1 MAIGYSKN
9 PSKNRKVAKLSDDGK
24 QALWP
29 YVFATYRRVGD
40 TCPLRCSFHPDH
52 PEARVHGQICYA
64 RKGRVPL
71 HAQKATPDSADGDTV
86 YRWIQGLPPGVTVRH
101 HVSGDVYTDGVMD
114 WDYFERLCEAHEA
127 RPDVKGWLYTH
138 APLVEFLRMR
148 ERAAG
153 TSLAVNWSCDSLDEA
168 REQQA
173 EGVTGLTAV
182 VAPDADRERGVTI
195 CPQQTSGIS
204 CVECG
209 LCMVGDRK
217 VIVGFL
223 AH

>member
-52 PEARVHGQICYA
+52 PEARLFDKSCYA
-64 RKGRVPL
+64 RRGRVPL
-71 HAQKATPDSADGDTV
+71 HAQKATPDASDGDTV
-86 YRWIQGLPPGVTVRH
+86 YRWVQGLPPGVSVRH
-101 HVSGDVYTDGVMD
+101 HVSGDVYTDGALD

-127 RPDVKGWLYTH
+127 RPDVAGWLYTH
-138 APLVEFLRMR
+138 APFADWLAMA
-148 ERAAG
+148 ERAPANLG
-153 TSLAVNWSCDSLDEA
+153 VNWSCDSLDEA
-168 REQQA
+168 REAQA
-173 EGVTGLTAV
+173 AGHSGLTAV
-182 VAPDADRERGVTI
+182 VAPDADRQRGVTI
-195 CPQQTSGIS
+195 CPQQTSGIP
-204 CVECG
+204 CAECK
-209 LCMVGDRK
+209 LCWNDTRK
-217 VIVGFL
+217 AIVGFL